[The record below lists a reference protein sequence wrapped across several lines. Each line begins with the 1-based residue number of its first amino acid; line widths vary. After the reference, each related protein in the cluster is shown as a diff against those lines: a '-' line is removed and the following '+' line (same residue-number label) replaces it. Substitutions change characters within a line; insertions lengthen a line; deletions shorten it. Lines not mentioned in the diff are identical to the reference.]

1 MQWERYRI
9 RNGDSL
15 SVIARKFRTTQ
26 KLIREVN
33 NLRGSTIR
41 AGTYPMIP
49 RASKSASTY
58 TQSAA
63 ARLARTMTRSRGSK
77 RTLYRV
83 QPGDSLW
90 TISRKYGVKT
100 RSLAKWNGMAPRD
113 TLAVGREL
121 VIWGGKSVVSICGG
135 PPNGRVRR
143 VSYTVRKGDSLW
155 KISSRFKV
163 SVNQLK
169 NWNSLSGKRVLRPG
183 QRLVMYIDVTKQSG
197 G

>member
-1 MQWERYRI
+1 
-9 RNGDSL
+9 
-15 SVIARKFRTTQ
+15 
-26 KLIREVN
+26 
-33 NLRGSTIR
+33 
-41 AGTYPMIP
+41 MIP
-49 RASKSASTY
+49 KASKSASSY
-58 TQSAA
+58 TLSADS
-63 ARLARTMTRSRGSK
+63 RLARTMSRSRGSK

-90 TISRKYGVKT
+90 TISRKYGVNT

-113 TLAVGREL
+113 TLAAGREL
-121 VIWGGKSVVSICGG
+121 VIWGGKSVVLIGSG
-135 PPNGRVRR
+135 PPGGHVRR
-143 VSYTVRKGDSLW
+143 INYTVRKGDSLW

-169 NWNSLSGKRVLRPG
+169 SWNSLSGKRVLRPG